1 MSELEFRA
9 WDIDERE
16 WLDSDHYIGLDGSL
30 VCAGFTGHYTKKE
43 GSYVPMQYT
52 GQRDPNGVKIFEG
65 DILNICFTS
74 GSGEYIHDGVYTVS
88 ESALGAL
95 EFDYRCLF
103 WESHSYNQHPTSSTL
118 CEQYG
123 SLSTVYD
130 KGRHLIAPDKYVSDI
145 AKDRDFPFNNEKVLS
160 FNSRYFKV
168 IGNIYENPELLATEG
183 LS

>member
-1 MSELEFRA
+1 MSGLEFRA
-9 WDIDERE
+9 FHKGKIKNVLWLSLNHDELMFLNGINGYYRGR
-16 WLDSDHYIGLDGSL
+16 LKNCDLI
-30 VCAGFTGHYTKKE
+30 
-43 GSYVPMQYT
+43 QYT
-52 GQRDPNGVKIFEG
+52 GLKDASGVKIFEG

-103 WESHSYNQHPTSSTL
+103 WESHGYNQHPTSSKL

-123 SLSTVYD
+123 SLSIVYD

-168 IGNIYENPELLATEG
+168 IGNVYENPELLTTEDS
-183 LS
+183 L